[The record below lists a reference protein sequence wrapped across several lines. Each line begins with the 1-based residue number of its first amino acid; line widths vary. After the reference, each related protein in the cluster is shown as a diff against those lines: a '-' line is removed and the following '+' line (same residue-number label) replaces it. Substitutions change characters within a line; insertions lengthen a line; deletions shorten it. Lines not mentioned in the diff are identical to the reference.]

1 LLIGIARENHDECRI
16 YGPGSE
22 VFSTTVRE
30 ASGIIMIPAQ
40 LQGLI
45 AVARGCLIDIV
56 ALSQM
61 VGLETKVSGKRLLFY
76 DTCFYR
82 TYTVSCIKI

>member
-1 LLIGIARENHDECRI
+1 
-16 YGPGSE
+16 
-22 VFSTTVRE
+22 
-30 ASGIIMIPAQ
+30 
-40 LQGLI
+40 
-45 AVARGCLIDIV
+45 
-56 ALSQM
+56 M